1 MSRSLVTLPSQLSGT
16 GHDTSDSDSLGEVPA
31 VSLNN
36 ASGTQHPSTNQQ
48 QQRHAYEWERS
59 ENEIR
64 ALAAAHVTIDK
75 WEERDKLKRER
86 SRHLTVD
93 EERLAKKMEKRQS
106 KVKVTPQRTVAAL
119 STMPSRRPDSPS
131 RSNASSLE
139 NQFAGPDEIVM
150 DASGKVIGLT
160 IDRLIQRLTSDSF
173 PAVAL
178 AKSFL
183 QTYRLYLS
191 SYDLVSLLEARWD
204 ADGPPPPA
212 PGAKL
217 TPQQAQQQLS
227 GARLRLLTLIKQ
239 WAFKHS
245 DDFKDP
251 MAKSAF
257 FTFAA
262 KMEHCGV
269 SNIVKE
275 LEGAMFRA
283 RGSIPALVEKDME
296 EVQRPLSY
304 TPPLGGELIDF
315 HPLELARQITLLEKG
330 YLDAIQPHELM
341 NVAWTKKTK
350 EVLAPNVMT
359 MIRFSNFLVD
369 WMCTEILKPTDPFE
383 RAVVINRFIYVG
395 HYCMEL
401 NNFNASVE
409 VLSALRRSSVYRL
422 KRSWNLLS
430 DRAWN
435 VFEQMELLFEPDA
448 NYKNYR
454 SVVEKV
460 SPPVIP
466 YVGRLLSDIL
476 FLEEKEP
483 NMLNTSDMVNMVKLE
498 GLGGLLRFVTDSQHH
513 DYRFAP
519 VEVIISYLYSQEVL
533 NEKQAYSISLERE
546 KKSVEAPKR
555 PSEPSPSALVLED
568 CATRAEILTQFKTY
582 LDSRCDSELI
592 NFFKQTAEWV
602 TIVKEES
609 DQSKRVR
616 DLALLIFDAHIADR
630 SDQQIPFAKDAFNLA
645 TIQEIEW
652 KIKEES
658 MPLPATLFKPLVDSV
673 LPVLRYHFNH
683 FKRAL
688 PMVQQPST

>member
-1 MSRSLVTLPSQLSGT
+1 M
-16 GHDTSDSDSLGEVPA
+16 
-31 VSLNN
+31 
-36 ASGTQHPSTNQQ
+36 TQQAH
-48 QQRHAYEWERS
+48 RHAYEWERS

-64 ALAAAHVTIDK
+64 ALAAAHITIDK

-86 SRHLTVD
+86 SRFLTVD

-106 KVKVTPQRTVAAL
+106 KVKVAPQRGVIAAL
-119 STMPSRRPDSPS
+119 GTMPRTRPDSPS
-131 RSNASSLE
+131 RFNAAALE
-139 NQFAGPDEIVM
+139 NQFSGPDEVIM
-150 DASGKVIGLT
+150 DGSGKIIGLT

-173 PAVAL
+173 PAVSL

-183 QTYRLYLS
+183 LTYRLYLS
-191 SYDLVSLLEARWD
+191 SYDLVSLMETRWD

-212 PGAKL
+212 AGAKL

-239 WAFKHS
+239 WAFKHP
-245 DDFKDP
+245 DDFKDS
-251 MAKSAF
+251 MARSAF

-275 LEGAMFRA
+275 LEAAMFRA
-283 RGSIPALVEKDME
+283 RGSVPALVEKDME
-296 EVQRPLSY
+296 EVQRPTPYL
-304 TPPLGGELIDF
+304 PPLGGELIDF
-315 HPLELARQITLLEKG
+315 HPLEIARQITLLEKG
-330 YLDAIQPHELM
+330 YLDAIQPQELM

-350 EVLAPNVMT
+350 EMLAPNVMT

-369 WMCTEILKPTDPFE
+369 WMCTEILKPTDAFE

-395 HYCMEL
+395 HYCMEM

-498 GLGGLLRFVTDSQHH
+498 GLGALLRFSRIRSTMTTDL
-513 DYRFAP
+513 R
-519 VEVIISYLYSQEVL
+519 
-533 NEKQAYSISLERE
+533 
-546 KKSVEAPKR
+546 
-555 PSEPSPSALVLED
+555 
-568 CATRAEILTQFKTY
+568 
-582 LDSRCDSELI
+582 
-592 NFFKQTAEWV
+592 
-602 TIVKEES
+602 
-609 DQSKRVR
+609 
-616 DLALLIFDAHIADR
+616 LLR
-630 SDQQIPFAKDAFNLA
+630 
-645 TIQEIEW
+645 
-652 KIKEES
+652 
-658 MPLPATLFKPLVDSV
+658 
-673 LPVLRYHFNH
+673 
-683 FKRAL
+683 
-688 PMVQQPST
+688 